1 MDNKT
6 SLKLALF
13 GIQNGAV
20 WVAEDAFVT
29 RQDDDILVEKWV
41 GQRLVSIL
49 VRPTSLGSLDV
60 LWSGLNKVAGET
72 AWPPASSPA
81 VMLRRT

>member
-6 SLKLALF
+6 RLKLALF
-13 GIQNGAV
+13 GTQNGAV

-49 VRPTSLGSLDV
+49 VRPTSLGSSDV
-60 LWSGLNKVAGET
+60 LWSRLNEVATET
-72 AWPPASSPA
+72 ALPPASWPGA
-81 VMLRRT
+81 VHRRF